1 MGARLANET
10 KPANISDLA
19 YDRAL
24 TRHLTKMTE
33 GHEPSEGEAAS
44 PEIDAQSL
52 GEMMPETYEELRR
65 LAANYLRGERSDH
78 TLRRTAL
85 VHEAYLRLVNQREP
99 VWQNRAHFLG
109 IFARIMRETLTNYAV
124 ARMRQKRGGNDPLEV
139 ALEFYDS
146 RNIDVT
152 AVDVALKELEILAPR
167 QGQIVELRF
176 FAGLT
181 VTEIASVMDIS
192 PATVKREWA
201 LAKIWLR
208 RELSNQ
214 P

>member
-1 MGARLANET
+1 MTTEES
-10 KPANISDLA
+10 KPSDGDVVLPP
-19 YDRAL
+19 L
-24 TRHLTKMTE
+24 
-33 GHEPSEGEAAS
+33 
-44 PEIDAQSL
+44 DAQSL
-52 GEMMPETYEELRR
+52 GQMLPETYEELRR

-85 VHEAYLRLVNQREP
+85 VHEAYLRLMNQREP
-99 VWQNRAHFLG
+99 AWENRAHFLG
-109 IFARIMRETLTNYAV
+109 IFARIMRETLINYAI
-124 ARMRQKRGGNDPLEV
+124 ARTRKKRGGSDPLEV
-139 ALEFYDS
+139 ALEFYGR

-152 AVDVALKELEILAPR
+152 AVDAALKELEAVAPR

-181 VTEIASVMDIS
+181 VTEIASVMEIS

-201 LAKIWLR
+201 IAKLWLR
-208 RELSNQ
+208 RELSNE

>member
-1 MGARLANET
+1 MM
-10 KPANISDLA
+10 I
-19 YDRAL
+19 
-24 TRHLTKMTE
+24 E
-33 GHEPSEGEAAS
+33 GQQSSEDKTVGS
-44 PEIDAQSL
+44 GIDAQSL
-52 GEMMPETYEELRR
+52 GRMMPETYEELRR
-65 LAANYLRGERSDH
+65 LAATYLRGERSEH

-99 VWQNRAHFLG
+99 AWQNKAHFLG
-109 IFARIMRETLTNYAV
+109 IFARIMRETLTNYAI
-124 ARMRQKRGGNDPLEV
+124 ARTRQKRGGTDPLEV
-139 ALEFYDS
+139 ALEFYDR

-152 AVDVALKELEILAPR
+152 AVDAALKELEALAPR

-181 VTEIASVMDIS
+181 VTEIAAVMEIS

-208 RELSNQ
+208 RELSNG